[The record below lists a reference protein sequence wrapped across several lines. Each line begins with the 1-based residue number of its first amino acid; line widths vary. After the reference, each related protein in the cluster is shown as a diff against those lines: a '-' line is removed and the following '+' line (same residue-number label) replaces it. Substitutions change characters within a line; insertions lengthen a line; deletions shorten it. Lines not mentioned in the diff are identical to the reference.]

1 MIKTDKT
8 KTRKSQIYKVAIVLL
23 LLFSVSLPKVFCSNG
38 NVFYNVNDYG
48 IQSDSTVLITQN
60 INGLINKVHSNGG
73 GTIYFPPGTYL
84 TGPIKL
90 LSNITIYLEA
100 GTKLK
105 FSDNFDHYL
114 PMVETRYEGVDIK
127 SFHPLIYAYKAKNI
141 AIVGSGV
148 IDGQGRKWWLEYFHL
163 EEVYPNEL
171 SDYQKEFL
179 KVNKGMLMP
188 DNPLKFEFG
197 FCRPPLFQPMY
208 CEDVRL
214 EGVTFQNSPFWTINP
229 EFCNNVTIQGVK
241 VLNPDGPNT
250 DGINPESC
258 KNVHISDCHISVG
271 DDCITIKS
279 GKDEPGRTKA
289 APAENY
295 TITNCTM
302 LTGHG
307 GVVIGSEMSGDVRNI
322 VISNCI
328 FDGTDRGIRIKSTR
342 GRGGVVENIRVSNI
356 IMRDI
361 RLEAV
366 KLNLFY
372 SKTKPEPVSERTPQF
387 RNIHCSNISG
397 NAKQA
402 IAIIGL
408 PEMPVKEVSFTDINI
423 ESETGISVSESE
435 NISFVHVSVKNKTGE
450 ALKIENSSIVEI
462 DGFRTNTEHGESPVI
477 QLSNVQN
484 AYIHSSFQTA
494 KANTFL
500 KIDGEKTKGIC
511 FERNYLSNVEIPMS
525 LSKNVPKGAI
535 IKLSDGNEK
544 LAD

>member
-1 MIKTDKT
+1 MIKTYKSIIT
-8 KTRKSQIYKVAIVLL
+8 KSQILKFSIVLL
-23 LLFSVSLPKVFCSNG
+23 FLSVVNFSKIYCSNG

-48 IQSDSTVLITQN
+48 IQADSTVLITQN

-73 GTIYFPPGTYL
+73 GTIYFPPGVYL

-114 PMVETRYEGVDIK
+114 PMVETRYEGVDVK

-141 AIVGSGV
+141 AIIGGGV

-163 EEVYPNEL
+163 EEVYPEEL

-179 KVNKGMLMP
+179 RVNKGMIMP

-214 EGVTFQNSPFWTINP
+214 EGITFQNSPFWTVNP
-229 EFCNNVTIQGVK
+229 EFCNNVTIQSIK

-372 SKTKPEPVSERTPQF
+372 SKSKPEPVSERTPQF
-387 RNIHCSNISG
+387 RNIHCSNITG
-397 NAKQA
+397 NANQA

-408 PEMPVKEVSFTDINI
+408 PEMPVKEVSFSNINL
-423 ESETGISVSESE
+423 ESDKGISVTETE
-435 NISFVHVSVKNKTGE
+435 DISFVHVSVKNKTGE
-450 ALKIENSSIVEI
+450 ALKIENSSMVEI
-462 DGFRTNTEHGESPVI
+462 DGFRTHSIHDESPVI
-477 QLSNVQN
+477 QLTNVQH
-484 AYIHSSFQTA
+484 AFVHSSFQTA

-500 KIDGEKTKGIC
+500 KINGEKSKGIC
-511 FERNYLSNVEIPMS
+511 FEKNYFKEVKLPLS
-525 LSKNVPKGAI
+525 LSENVPDDAMINFEDK
-535 IKLSDGNEK
+535 K
-544 LAD
+544 